1 MAFPYDRR
9 SPYPPHPQVPARV
22 AQQWAE
28 ERRLLLAEVQE
39 LRRENDRLLAT
50 EKNTE
55 VEHQALQRRALEAE
69 QVTAELRE
77 ALAERASEVPRSDTD
92 SRRLARLGRHI
103 EELTADLERVQR
115 KTSQAVQ
122 DARREERLRLVAG
135 LGDVLDSIDRGLETE
150 VDDLWKQGLEA
161 IRAQFLA
168 FLRAEKVQLVAG
180 IGEPMDPRIHNAIA
194 AIDAEQAN
202 GYVPGEI
209 VRVERPGLV
218 LEDGALVRP
227 ALVTVA
233 R

>member
-1 MAFPYDRR
+1 
-9 SPYPPHPQVPARV
+9 V

>member
-9 SPYPPHPQVPARV
+9 SLHHPQIPSHLT
-22 AQQWAE
+22 QQWAE
-28 ERRLLLAEVQE
+28 ERRLLIAEVQE

-55 VEHQALQRRALEAE
+55 AEHNALERRALDAE
-69 QVTAELRE
+69 QVAAELRE

-92 SRRLARLGRHI
+92 SRRMARLSRHI
-103 EELTADLERVQR
+103 EELTADIERVQR
-115 KTSQAVQ
+115 KTSLAVQ

-135 LGDVLDSIDRGLETE
+135 LGDVLDSIDRGLQSE

-168 FLRAEKVQLVAG
+168 FLRAEKVQLVAE
-180 IGEPMDPRIHNAIA
+180 IGEPMDPRIHQAIA
-194 AIDAEQAN
+194 AIDADEAN

-209 VRVERPGLV
+209 VRVERPGLA

-227 ALVTVA
+227 ALVIVA